1 MTGPGGDDE
10 VGTRDAVLARAAG
23 EGSREALGALFRRY
37 AEEVYRLAYRITGT
51 RAEAEDTL
59 QDVFV
64 GLPRAL
70 RRYREQ
76 GRFLSWLRQVTARTA
91 ISRVRTRGRASFEPL
106 EAGELAA
113 RASPYDAV
121 DRIALAQTLAAMPE
135 ANRLVFLLKEVEGYS
150 HAEIGDLL
158 SIRTGASRARLHRA
172 WRFLEHRLGPS
183 SLGAHGSGGGV

>member
-1 MTGPGGDDE
+1 MTGPGGDE
-10 VGTRDAVLARAAG
+10 GVRAQDAVLARAAG
-23 EGSREALGALFRRY
+23 EGSRDALEALFRRH
-37 AEEVYRLAYRITGT
+37 ADAVYRLAYRITGR

-70 RRYREQ
+70 RRYRER

-91 ISRVRTRGRASFEPL
+91 LSRVRTRGRVTFEPL
-106 EAGELAA
+106 DVGELTAQ
-113 RASPYDAV
+113 ASPYDAV
-121 DRIALAQTLAAMPE
+121 DRVALARTLAEMPE

-158 SIRTGASRARLHRA
+158 SIRPGASRARLHRA

-183 SLGAHGSGGGV
+183 SPDARRSGGEP